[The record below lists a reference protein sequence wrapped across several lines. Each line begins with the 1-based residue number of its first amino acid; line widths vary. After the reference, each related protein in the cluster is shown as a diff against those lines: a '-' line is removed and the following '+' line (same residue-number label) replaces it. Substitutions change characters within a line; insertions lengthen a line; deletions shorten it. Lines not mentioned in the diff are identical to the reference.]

1 MLELEFRLKK
11 FEEFIPKIQGK
22 RIVLYGTGMNA
33 KKVIEEYPQLQI
45 VGVMEKLVTDPYIF
59 GKKNLNIEDLITLK
73 VDAVVIASQIRNLR
87 EIYNRIC
94 LFCHA
99 NHIAVYD
106 MYGNDLFEL
115 FYKLE
120 DHLCSLCQR
129 NVETLE
135 REIEE
140 HDIISID
147 LFQTVFNAKVGFKE
161 RIWWRIAKE
170 YAAFIS
176 SPMEFVDTRKRVETK
191 FLRREKNNQLDDIY
205 SEIGGAL
212 KLTGEQTDLL
222 LEKEKQYVIQGLIV
236 DERMIEILNQAKKSG
251 KTIWAISD
259 LYF

>member
-236 DERMIEILNQAKKSG
+236 DER
-251 KTIWAISD
+251 TI
-259 LYF
+259 

>member
-106 MYGNDLFEL
+106 M
-115 FYKLE
+115 
-120 DHLCSLCQR
+120 
-129 NVETLE
+129 
-135 REIEE
+135 
-140 HDIISID
+140 
-147 LFQTVFNAKVGFKE
+147 
-161 RIWWRIAKE
+161 
-170 YAAFIS
+170 
-176 SPMEFVDTRKRVETK
+176 
-191 FLRREKNNQLDDIY
+191 
-205 SEIGGAL
+205 
-212 KLTGEQTDLL
+212 
-222 LEKEKQYVIQGLIV
+222 
-236 DERMIEILNQAKKSG
+236 
-251 KTIWAISD
+251 
-259 LYF
+259 